1 MSDENGTLL
10 TESLAVSAVAVAAFT
25 AALLGTVFGI
35 AVSRRRRRVASGAE
49 DIDGGDSGEL
59 ISWTRL
65 SRLEAQLDQSRREL
79 EGLRRDYELDT
90 GLLKQEIQR
99 LELLLGRFTSA
110 KVGRVSGEKSQT
122 PPKSEEPPGY
132 HSLRLVDPLA
142 SPEGPFTFSTLASL
156 ESRAAL
162 RSSDS

>member
-35 AVSRRRRRVASGAE
+35 AVSRRRRRVGAAGPGL
-49 DIDGGDSGEL
+49 DGSDGGDL
-59 ISWTRL
+59 MSWTRL
-65 SRLEAQLDQSRREL
+65 SRLEEELDESRREL

-99 LELLLGRFTSA
+99 LELLLGRFSSA
-110 KVGRVSGEKSQT
+110 KIARAGGD
-122 PPKSEEPPGY
+122 KSEALATEAPPGY

-142 SPEGPFTFSTLASL
+142 GPEGPFKYSTLASL
-156 ESRAAL
+156 ETRAAL

>member
-1 MSDENGTLL
+1 MSEENGTLL

-35 AVSRRRRRVASGAE
+35 AVSRRRGRAGTGE
-49 DIDGGDSGEL
+49 PDLDGNDGGEL

-65 SRLEAQLDQSRREL
+65 SRLEAELDESRREL

-99 LELLLGRFTSA
+99 LELLLGRFSSA
-110 KVGRVSGEKSQT
+110 KIGPPSGSKSLT
-122 PPKSEEPPGY
+122 PGSEEPPGY

-142 SPEGPFTFSTLASL
+142 RPEGPFTYSTLASL

-162 RSSDS
+162 RSPDS

>member
-10 TESLAVSAVAVAAFT
+10 TESLAVTAVAIAAFT

-35 AVSRRRRRVASGAE
+35 AVSRRRGRSGVQKS
-49 DIDGGDSGEL
+49 DIGSNDGGDL

-65 SRLEAQLDQSRREL
+65 SRLEAELDDSRREL
-79 EGLRRDYELDT
+79 EGLKRDYELDT

-99 LELLLGRFTSA
+99 LELLLGRFSSP
-110 KVGRVSGEKSQT
+110 KVESGSRVKG
-122 PPKSEEPPGY
+122 PAPKSEEAPGY

-142 SPEGPFTFSTLASL
+142 GPEGPFSYSTLASI
-156 ESRAAL
+156 ESGAAL
-162 RSSDS
+162 RSTDS

>member
-35 AVSRRRRRVASGAE
+35 AVSRRRRRTGIG
-49 DIDGGDSGEL
+49 DTGLDGSEGGEL
-59 ISWTRL
+59 MSWTRL
-65 SRLEAQLDQSRREL
+65 SRLEAELDESRREL

-99 LELLLGRFTSA
+99 LELLLGRFSSTKVRRASGDTSET
-110 KVGRVSGEKSQT
+110 RE
-122 PPKSEEPPGY
+122 SEEPPGY

-142 SPEGPFTFSTLASL
+142 GPEGPFTYYTLASL
-156 ESRAAL
+156 ETRGAYS
-162 RSSDS
+162 SSDS